1 MLLASKHKIFQK
13 HECEVELVPQ
23 PSGTGQ
29 MITSYKEGKIDLA
42 IGLTEG
48 WINGLAAT
56 PNLYKLVGTYVSSP
70 LCWAISAGAAASL
83 TSAQE
88 LRGKKIGVSRIGSGS
103 YVMSFVFADQQG
115 WLGGSAAKPFEFV
128 KLDTFKGL
136 RDGVNGGTADAFMWE
151 RFTTKKYYD
160 SGEIKNIGHID
171 TPWPSWLITAS
182 PKLSTDRVSRVLAAI
197 NKGVEHYRGNFDESM
212 KVIYTTLDYSQADA
226 EEWSKTVR
234 FADNVKGVDEK
245 MVQGTIDTLR
255 KAGLMTENENI
266 VAQDMILTI

>member
-1 MLLASKHKIFQK
+1 M
-13 HECEVELVPQ
+13 PQ

-29 MITSYKEGKIDLA
+29 MITSYREGRIDLA

-48 WINGLAAT
+48 WINGLAAS
-56 PNLYKLVGTYVSSP
+56 PDLYKLVGTYVSSP
-70 LCWAISAGAAASL
+70 LCWAVSAGAANDAL
-83 TSAQE
+83 TSSQQ
-88 LRGKKIGVSRIGSGS
+88 LRGRKMGVSRIGSGS

-115 WLGGSAAKPFEFV
+115 WLGGASSTTTGKPFDFV

-136 RDGVNGGTADAFMWE
+136 RDGVNSGTADAFMWE

-171 TPWPSWLITAS
+171 TPWPSWLVTAS
-182 PKLSTDRVSRVLAAI
+182 PKVASDTVSRVLSAI
-197 NKGVEHYRGNFDESM
+197 NKGVEHYRANFDESM
-212 KVIYTTLDYSQADA
+212 EVIYTTLDYSQADA

-234 FADNVKGVDEK
+234 FADDVKGVDEG

-255 KAGLMTENENI
+255 KAGLMTENESI
-266 VAQDMILTI
+266 VAKDMILTV